1 PRLFGVCGHRALRLR
16 SEGRAPPL
24 QAEKLCGSAIITF
37 NSPINFRSGKSRSHQ
52 RIATFA
58 PGIQTT
64 LQGAD
69 AFDAFFSEE
78 QRHTGAG
85 GFVGSSTVEDD
96 FAVERQ

>member
-1 PRLFGVCGHRALRLR
+1 M
-16 SEGRAPPL
+16 
-24 QAEKLCGSAIITF
+24 
-37 NSPINFRSGKSRSHQ
+37 NFRLGKSRSHQ
-52 RIATFA
+52 RIAAFA
-58 PGIQTT
+58 PGVEAA

-85 GFVGSSTVEDD
+85 GFVGSSTVEND

>member
-1 PRLFGVCGHRALRLR
+1 
-16 SEGRAPPL
+16 
-24 QAEKLCGSAIITF
+24 
-37 NSPINFRSGKSRSHQ
+37 
-52 RIATFA
+52 
-58 PGIQTT
+58 